1 MGIKSNE
8 RSDSQKGILPIGSSH
23 SVLEAFATPRLTPR
37 AQEAFALG
45 GIRVSGRGRK
55 TDYGTVILHWLLVG
69 ALSVAIVTGLRIAG
83 EVPDRTW
90 INVLD
95 FVLPKAAVWTAHACV
110 AGCAARSRT
119 PQCARSLA

>member
-1 MGIKSNE
+1 MRG
-8 RSDSQKGILPIGSSH
+8 L
-23 SVLEAFATPRLTPR
+23 
-37 AQEAFALG
+37 
-45 GIRVSGRGRK
+45 GRK

-95 FVLPKAAVWTAHACV
+95 FVLPKAAVWTAHIQAAVMLV
-110 AGCAARSRT
+110 AVAIAY
-119 PQCARSLA
+119 AVYVSLASLGRRARLLPAVAAGLGAVVALAAEMRVQ